1 MMWLLLLPLSLLA
14 AVVAACYAIDDVC
27 RNEIAV
33 FARRVDTCKTMTEIV
48 RLEADINL
56 FKHSQCWFARNHER
70 CDVLIR
76 RLRRMRTAAEF
87 QHR

>member
-1 MMWLLLLPLSLLA
+1 MMWLLLTLSLLA

-33 FARRVDTCKTMTEIV
+33 FARRVGACKTMTEIV

-56 FKHSQCWFARNHER
+56 FKHSQCWFARNHEH

-76 RLRRMRTAAEF
+76 RLRHMRTATEF
-87 QHR
+87 KHR